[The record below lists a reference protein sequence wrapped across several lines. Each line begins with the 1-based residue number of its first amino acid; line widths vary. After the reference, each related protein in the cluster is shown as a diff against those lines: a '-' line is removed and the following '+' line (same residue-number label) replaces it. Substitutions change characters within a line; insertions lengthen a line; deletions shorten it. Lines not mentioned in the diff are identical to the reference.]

1 MSSYFFFCQI
11 LTPLPRVALGKLV
24 LILLVFLLLGLL
36 PWVDNFAHVAGFTTG
51 LFLSYALMP
60 FITFN
65 NSLES
70 RSRRTVLFAASL
82 TAIFFVFSILL
93 TVFYYIPFKNCS
105 WCKYL
110 TCLPL
115 TKDFCADQNI
125 NFKKDTSAL
134 ILSIIIYIT
143 SLKRTKCNK
152 CNAKCK

>member
-1 MSSYFFFCQI
+1 M
-11 LTPLPRVALGKLV
+11 TPLPRVALGKLL
-24 LILLVFLLLGLL
+24 LILLVFLLLGLM

-134 ILSIIIYIT
+134 IL
-143 SLKRTKCNK
+143 
-152 CNAKCK
+152 

>member
-1 MSSYFFFCQI
+1 MFLNVKNVVFKGFPYCPAISFFCQI
-11 LTPLPRVALGKLV
+11 LTPLPRVALGKLL
-24 LILLVFLLLGLL
+24 LILLVFLLLGLM

-115 TKDFCADQNI
+115 TKDFRADQNI

-134 ILSIIIYIT
+134 IL
-143 SLKRTKCNK
+143 
-152 CNAKCK
+152 